1 MINPARKGEFTV
13 RRNRI
18 LCLLIV
24 VIMAV
29 LACSPAYA
37 LKSSTLCRGSKGEK
51 VRQLQQALINYG
63 YLSGSADG
71 KFGPITEQAVIQFQ
85 KANNLTA
92 DGLAGTKTLALLLG
106 GTSASASQSTSSSSS
121 QASSTSSSSSSSAS
135 SASSSASSAPAS
147 TSSSS
152 AGLFGGD
159 YSTIRIGDSGARVK
173 TLQQALISLK
183 YLSGKADGIFGNQT
197 LNAVYVFQS
206 RSGLKQDGL
215 AGKKTLTALEAAVS
229 SGTTAVSSS
238 TVPQASSPQISSSSS
253 SSSAPAAAS
262 TVTVASVSAPDSSS
276 IRLLHWFN
284 DIKPTLKNGDHLL
297 IYDPSTG
304 LSWTLSVLSRGRHCD
319 CEPLTKADTDTM
331 VQSFGGKNTWTQH
344 GVYVKLP
351 SGTWTVGSTHDM
363 PHQSGSIKNNGF
375 DGHLCVHFLRNMEE
389 AETNDP
395 NYGVSNQK
403 TIRELWK
410 RISGQDINY

>member
-1 MINPARKGEFTV
+1 
-13 RRNRI
+13 
-18 LCLLIV
+18 
-24 VIMAV
+24 MAV

-37 LKSSTLCRGSKGEK
+37 LKASTLCRGSKGEN
-51 VRQLQQALINYG
+51 VRLLQQALINLG
-63 YLSGSADG
+63 YLSGKADG
-71 KFGPITEQAVIQFQ
+71 KFGPMTEQAVIQFQ
-85 KANNLTA
+85 QANNLTA
-92 DGLAGTKTLALLLG
+92 DGLAGTKTLTLLLG
-106 GTSASASQSTSSSSS
+106 SANPSAAQSTSV
-121 QASSTSSSSSSSAS
+121 QASVQAPAATSSSSSAS
-135 SASSSASSAPAS
+135 SS

-152 AGLFGGD
+152 VSSAPAASSTSSGGLFGGD
-159 YSTIRIGDSGARVK
+159 YTTISIGDRGARVRI
-173 TLQQALISLK
+173 LQQALISLK

-197 LNAVYVFQS
+197 LNAVYKFQS

-229 SGTTAVSSS
+229 SGTVAPAAETS
-238 TVPQASSPQISSSSS
+238 QASSSSQAAAPAQASASS
-253 SSSAPAAAS
+253 SSSAS
-262 TVTVASVSAPDSSS
+262 TVAKVSAPDSSS
-276 IRLLHWFN
+276 IKLLHWFN
-284 DIKPTLKNGDHLL
+284 DIKPSLKNGDYLL
-297 IYDPSTG
+297 IYDPSSG
-304 LSWTLSVLSRGRHCD
+304 LSWTLKVISRGRHCD

-351 SGTWTVGSTHDM
+351 SGVWTVGSTHDM
-363 PHQSGSIKNNGF
+363 PHQSGSIKDNGF